1 MDDGKNRVGFVYLYP
16 VPELGKIVDPICA
29 KSITVEDCPA
39 LQPGQIVWINDAKM
53 VPIVTGGGCIFIEG
67 SFDISKNLV
76 LDIKCNGSI

>member
-1 MDDGKNRVGFVYLYP
+1 
-16 VPELGKIVDPICA
+16 
-29 KSITVEDCPA
+29 